1 MDCLY
6 RCVCGLDVHKD
17 SVAACVTWRD
27 EKDRVRREVQPFG
40 TTTRE
45 IERLRAWLSE
55 RGVSHVAMESTGV
68 YWVPIY
74 NLLEDHFELL
84 LVNAQA
90 VKRMP
95 GRKTDVSDAEWL
107 ASLQLHGLLAASFV
121 PPRAQRELRDL
132 TRLRSQ
138 LVGQQAEAANRVQ
151 KVLEQANCKLGSVA
165 SDVRG
170 VSGRAILAAMVAGE
184 TDPVVLAELAQ
195 GRLREKLADLREALL
210 ARVNDHHRF
219 LLGLHLAQIDNLQ
232 EQIDQLSARIEA
244 IFAPF
249 RATWAVL
256 LDIPGVGQRTVE
268 NILAE
273 IGWDLSRFP
282 TAAHLASW
290 AKVCPG
296 TNESAGKRRGSSA
309 GHGDRWLRTAL
320 VQAAWAASHTKNSYF
335 AAYYRRLAQRRGK
348 KRALLALAHA
358 LLVTIYHLLTDGAAY
373 HDLGPEWVDRRAG
386 DQRAKYY
393 LAQLRKLGYDVA
405 LPAPEQA
412 A

>member
-17 SVAACVTWRD
+17 SVMACVTWRD
-27 EKDRVRREVQPFG
+27 DRDRIEREVRKFG

-45 IERLRAWLSE
+45 IERLGAWLSE

-90 VKRMP
+90 VRRMP

-107 ASLQLHGLLAASFV
+107 ASLQLRGLLAASFV
-121 PPRAQRELRDL
+121 PPREQRDLRDL

-138 LVGQQAEAANRVQ
+138 FVAQRAQTANRVQ

-165 SDVRG
+165 SDVLG
-170 VSGRAILAAMVAGE
+170 TSGRAILAALVAGE
-184 TDPVVLAELAQ
+184 TDPQVLAALAR
-195 GRLREKLADLREALL
+195 GRLREKLAELREALT
-210 ARVNDHHRF
+210 ARVSEHHRF
-219 LLGLHLAQIDNLQ
+219 LLGLLLGQIDQLR
-232 EQIDQLSARIEA
+232 EQIDQLNQRIEA
-244 IFAPF
+244 LYAPF
-249 RATWAVL
+249 QATWAPL
-256 LDIPGVGQRTVE
+256 LAIPGVGQRTVE

-282 TAAHLASW
+282 SSAHLASW
-290 AKVCPG
+290 AKLCPG
-296 TNESAGKRRGSSA
+296 TCESAGKRRGSSA
-309 GHGDRWLRTAL
+309 GHGNRWLRAAL
-320 VQAAWAASHTKNSYF
+320 VQAAWGASHTKGTYF
-335 AAYYRRLAQRRGK
+335 AAYYRKLAQRRGK
-348 KRALLALAHA
+348 KRALVALAHA
-358 LLVTIYHLLTDGAAY
+358 LLVTIYHLLTEPGEY
-373 HDLGPEWVDRRAG
+373 GDLGSDWVD
-386 DQRAKYY
+386 QRSSEQRVRYHM
-393 LAQLRKLGYDVA
+393 AQLRKLGVEVT
-405 LPAPEQA
+405 LPAAGDA